1 MQFLQNLCLQRDL
14 RARIA
19 KTHGRLYRVAYAWGH
34 DADLASDLVQE
45 TMAKALQKV
54 SQLRE
59 PEKLDSWLFG
69 IMTNC
74 WRDHFRRQ
82 RDFVD
87 INDVN
92 LVAEETPE
100 GLHHRQDVIEQVRHA
115 VSRLSEGQRHV
126 VTLVDL
132 EGFSYTEVS
141 NILGIPVGTVMSRLS
156 RARSHLAQMLLV
168 KRPETENN
176 TNMKLRSIS
185 GA

>member
-1 MQFLQNLCLQRDL
+1 MSFLQNLCLQREL

-19 KTHGRLYRVAYAWGH
+19 KTHSRLYRVAYAWGH
-34 DADLASDLVQE
+34 DADLAAELVQE
-45 TMAKALQKV
+45 TMAKALHKV

-69 IMTNC
+69 ILTNC

-87 INDVN
+87 VDEVRLID
-92 LVAEETPE
+92 ETTPE
-100 GLHHRQDVIEQVRHA
+100 GLHHRQDVIEQVRNA

-132 EGFSYTEVS
+132 EGFSYTEVA

-156 RARSHLAQMLLV
+156 RARNQLAQMLLA
-168 KRPETENN
+168 KRPESERN

>member
-1 MQFLQNLCLQRDL
+1 MNFLQNLCVQREL

-34 DADLASDLVQE
+34 NADLASDIVQE
-45 TMAKALQKV
+45 TIAKALKKV

-59 PEKLDSWLFG
+59 PEKLESWMFG

-82 RDFVD
+82 HEFVD
-87 INDVN
+87 IDDVT
-92 LVAEETPE
+92 LTDEETPE
-100 GLHHRQDVIEQVRHA
+100 KYYQRQDVVDLVRSA
-115 VSRLSEGQRHV
+115 IARLPEGQRHV

-132 EGFSYTEVS
+132 ESFSYTEVA

-156 RARSHLAQMLLV
+156 RARCQLAEILLAKKTV
-168 KRPETENN
+168 NKQNES
-176 TNMKLRSIS
+176 MKLRSIV
-185 GA
+185 